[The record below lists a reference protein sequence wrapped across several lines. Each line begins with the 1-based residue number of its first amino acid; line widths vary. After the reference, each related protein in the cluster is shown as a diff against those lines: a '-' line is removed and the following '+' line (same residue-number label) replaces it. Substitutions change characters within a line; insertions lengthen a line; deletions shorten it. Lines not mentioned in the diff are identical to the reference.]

1 MAKLRM
7 RAALSA
13 LAAGILIT
21 VGGCSE
27 QSLTLNVE
35 PEAGQHYQRIE
46 VTRSP
51 GGASFD
57 SGSGRAEKVI
67 GPEGG
72 TLAIPGGHTLTFP
85 AGALS
90 QPTAIRAQV
99 DAQYVAVELEPHGIR
114 FPVGRGPALALSYQ
128 GSNAE
133 AFGKLVALYIGDSN
147 QVEEVLSVENNR
159 AAQTATVRL
168 QHFSRY
174 YLAGN

>member
-7 RAALSA
+7 RAVLSA
-13 LAAGILIT
+13 ITAGILIT

-27 QSLTLNVE
+27 QSPTVNVG
-35 PEAGQHYQRIE
+35 PEAGESYQRIE
-46 VTRSP
+46 VRSAP
-51 GGASFD
+51 GGASYD
-57 SGSGRAEKVI
+57 SGNGRAEKVI

-72 TLAIPGGHTLTFP
+72 TLAIPGGHTLAFP
-85 AGALS
+85 AGALT
-90 QPTAIRAQV
+90 QATMIRARV

-114 FPVGRGPALALSYQ
+114 FPVGQGPALTLSYE
-128 GSNAE
+128 GTSAE
-133 AFGKLVALYIGDSN
+133 AFNKLVTLYVGDSN
-147 QVEEVLSVENNR
+147 QVEEVLNVENNR